1 MNKVTIRKMAL
12 AIGLTFVAIG
22 VWAQDAMLS
31 DSIADKVTLRDGTM
45 VKAQRVPKQAPSSDY
60 TYTYKGVKYTY
71 ITEHNY

>member
-31 DSIADKVTLRDGTM
+31 DSIADKVTLHDGESPT
-45 VKAQRVPKQAPSSDY
+45 AAA
-60 TYTYKGVKYTY
+60 TG
-71 ITEHNY
+71 TER

>member
-31 DSIADKVTLRDGTM
+31 DSIADKVTLRTPTR
-45 VKAQRVPKQAPSSDY
+45 A
-60 TYTYKGVKYTY
+60 
-71 ITEHNY
+71 